1 MGGLPLPLPYC
12 SIRVQYS
19 GAPGTAL
26 AQVSSVESKSDLVID
41 GPLANELDGW
51 RGSGANPGI
60 SIAKPIPLCFS
71 PIWAMTL
78 HASRFRCTLA
88 VWITDPTQLKLNP
101 HETRAIDLRKLRD
114 AQTPDFLGNKIPAG
128 ATDGSVVWIRVD
140 NVPVAGRV
148 VMAQRHKAMASSY
161 ECGICSCP
169 ANYLEFQNAP
179 DNFTLLLNGNLAFLG
194 TGHYADCNYNNYYYD
209 LTQSAA
215 WSSSNSGV
223 VRPHTGRQWQA
234 DGVGAGSANFTG
246 AYTGLVYLGTYCAP
260 SQHPGQDSS
269 PGNVCNGFTIT
280 NPVASQVFS
289 MGGATYN
296 SATVPLTTSSTCS
309 GTANWTLSYS
319 YTSRQPATYTG
330 SSSTSR

>member
-1 MGGLPLPLPYC
+1 MFRWRAGW
-12 SIRVQYS
+12 SWRS
-19 GAPGTAL
+19 GT
-26 AQVSSVESKSDLVID
+26 
-41 GPLANELDGW
+41 
-51 RGSGANPGI
+51 
-60 SIAKPIPLCFS
+60 KPWL
-71 PIWAMTL
+71 
-78 HASRFRCTLA
+78 
-88 VWITDPTQLKLNP
+88 
-101 HETRAIDLRKLRD
+101 RA
-114 AQTPDFLGNKIPAG
+114 
-128 ATDGSVVWIRVD
+128 
-140 NVPVAGRV
+140 
-148 VMAQRHKAMASSY
+148 Y

-234 DGVGAGSANFTG
+234 DGVGAGSENFTG

-330 SSSTSR
+330 SSSTSSSIGQTANYPTPVALGGQIYGASKCYACGRTSRTP